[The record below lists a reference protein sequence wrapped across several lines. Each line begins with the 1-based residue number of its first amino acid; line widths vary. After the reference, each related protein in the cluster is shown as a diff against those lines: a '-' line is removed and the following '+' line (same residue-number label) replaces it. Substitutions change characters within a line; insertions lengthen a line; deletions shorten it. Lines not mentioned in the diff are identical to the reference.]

1 MKFIKRL
8 VAKWAREASE
18 DHYPV
23 AKSVSVSEDMLHS
36 DANLNFKVYH
46 ATGGYVMEF
55 RRYDRKSDRMDNQ
68 IYVISKEEDLG
79 ERVSRI
85 VNLEMMK

>member
-8 VAKWAREASE
+8 VAKWAREATE
-18 DHYPV
+18 ENNFPV
-23 AKSVSVSEDMLHS
+23 KAVSVSDDTLHS

-55 RRYDRKSDRMDNQ
+55 RRYDRKTDRMDNQ

-79 ERVSRI
+79 ERVARI